1 MSDQMNPEDELNLP
15 DLDGEDFDIQEFAQE
30 VADDIAHD
38 VAHDAAKA
46 QAVSGQ
52 GASDETVDLEDGE
65 LATEEDTDDGVSLG
79 APNLRAALE
88 ALLMVAEE
96 PMTVATLATLTR
108 TPEDQ
113 VIASLHD
120 LSQEY
125 AIQGRG
131 FDLREVGGGWR
142 YWTRDNCSQVV
153 ERFVLDGQHGRL
165 SQAALETLAVV
176 AYRQPVTR
184 GRITAIRGVNVDGV
198 VRTLTT
204 RGLIEESGH
213 DHETGAHLYR
223 TTTYFLERLG
233 LKSLDELPP
242 IAQHLPMPDTVEEV
256 LDEVTSQ

>member
-1 MSDQMNPEDELNLP
+1 MSEE
-15 DLDGEDFDIQEFAQE
+15 IEF
-30 VADDIAHD
+30 
-38 VAHDAAKA
+38 
-46 QAVSGQ
+46 
-52 GASDETVDLEDGE
+52 EDGE
-65 LATEEDTDDGVSLG
+65 LATEQETDDGLSLG
-79 APNLRAALE
+79 APSLSAALE
-88 ALLMVAEE
+88 ALIMVADE
-96 PMTVATLATLTR
+96 PMSVATLATLTR
-108 TPEDQ
+108 IPEDQ
-113 VIASLHD
+113 IIKALHD

-125 AIQGRG
+125 AVQGRG

-142 YWTRDNCSQVV
+142 FWTRDNCSQVV

-184 GRITAIRGVNVDGV
+184 GRIAAIRGVNVDGV

-233 LKSLDELPP
+233 LKSLEELPP
-242 IAQHLPMPDTVEEV
+242 IAAHLPMPDSVEEV
-256 LDEVTSQ
+256 LDLVTNQ

>member
-1 MSDQMNPEDELNLP
+1 MNEELT
-15 DLDGEDFDIQEFAQE
+15 EEVEQEQVQF
-30 VADDIAHD
+30 
-38 VAHDAAKA
+38 
-46 QAVSGQ
+46 
-52 GASDETVDLEDGE
+52 EDGE
-65 LATEEDTDDGVSLG
+65 LATEQETDDGISLG
-79 APNLRAALE
+79 APSLPAALE
-88 ALLMVAEE
+88 ALLLVADE
-96 PMTVATLATLTR
+96 PMPLATLATLTR

-113 VIASLHD
+113 VLKTLHD
-120 LSQEY
+120 LAQEY

-198 VRTLTT
+198 VRTLVT

-223 TTTYFLERLG
+223 TTPYFLERLG
-233 LKSLDELPP
+233 LKSLEDLPP

-256 LDEVTSQ
+256 LDEVTSQT

>member
-1 MSDQMNPEDELNLP
+1 MTDEV
-15 DLDGEDFDIQEFAQE
+15 IEF
-30 VADDIAHD
+30 
-38 VAHDAAKA
+38 
-46 QAVSGQ
+46 
-52 GASDETVDLEDGE
+52 EDGE
-65 LATEEDTDDGVSLG
+65 SATEQETDDGVSLG
-79 APNLRAALE
+79 APSLAAALE
-88 ALLMVAEE
+88 ALIMVADE
-96 PMTVATLATLTR
+96 PLPVSTLATLTR
-108 TPEDQ
+108 IPQDQ
-113 VIASLHD
+113 VIKALHD
-120 LSQEY
+120 LSQDY

-142 YWTRDNCSQVV
+142 FWTRDNCSQVV
-153 ERFVLDGQHGRL
+153 DRFVLDGQHGRL

-184 GRITAIRGVNVDGV
+184 GRIAAIRGVNVDGV

-242 IAQHLPMPDTVEEV
+242 IAAHLPMPDSVEEV
-256 LDEVTSQ
+256 LDLVTNQ